1 MTATDL
7 LTYCRSAHT
16 PQRMVLAGSGVDH
29 DRLVDMA
36 RKHFVGKT
44 PVWEEHQGVSDVPL
58 DQSVAQYTG
67 GILKVSGGPCVSCY
81 SHRSSDCTCNTSLS
95 SDCTCNTSLSSDCQ
109 RIAFPR
115 HSQRCLLTGVEGHDD
130 LVHRAVA
137 HAKPAAFCRR

>member
-1 MTATDL
+1 MQPEQVDAVTATDL

-44 PVWEEHQGVSDVPL
+44 PVWEEHQGLSDVPL

-67 GILKVSGGPCVSCY
+67 GILKVSDAPPVSAVTARDHQITRVTRRCRQIVSV
-81 SHRSSDCTCNTSLS
+81 SHSSPQSAVSVDRSLRT
-95 SDCTCNTSLSSDCQ
+95 
-109 RIAFPR
+109 
-115 HSQRCLLTGVEGHDD
+115 
-130 LVHRAVA
+130 
-137 HAKPAAFCRR
+137 

>member
-1 MTATDL
+1 MTAADL

-44 PVWEEHQGVSDVPL
+44 PVWEEHQGLSDVPL

-67 GILKVSGGPCVSCY
+67 GILKVSGAPLVSCY
-81 SHRSSDCTCNTSLS
+81 SQISSDY
-95 SDCTCNTSLSSDCQ
+95 TCNTSLSSDCQ
-109 RIAFPR
+109 RISFPR
-115 HSQRCLLTGVEGHDD
+115 HSQGCLLTGVEGHDD